1 MKAYSP
7 KATWSKVRAAVNGAN
22 VIVYFGHGNGYPNPY
37 SSTENTDRVNGWGLN
52 RTTSD
57 GDGDNWST
65 TMVYCGEDALLGTL
79 TASDGAAQRTF
90 CGGGPIA
97 PAPGFTMVYA
107 QAHYAPGFG
116 ERYKESDPL
125 TTLSQARQRVKN
137 YSTPVL
143 RLGGSYFATAYGDAH
158 EIVSRLLTQPNS
170 SYGDIF
176 RAGEGYRAARLD
188 VTSHPDVAGAKVFVQ
203 RTRISGLHFG
213 DPDYWY
219 AFAGDPDRPVGGGS
233 GLPFTDIAGSRYRDA
248 ITWVAQSG
256 IMDGCSASQF
266 CPKGFLTRGQLASAL
281 ANGLNLP
288 ATDDDFYP
296 DDAGSPHEA
305 DINRLAAAG
314 LTRGC
319 GDGNYCPGQ
328 AVRRGLLASAL
339 AWALDLPAAEDDFF
353 TDDTGDRHEANINS
367 IAAAGI
373 TSGCGDGRYC
383 PEYRVRRAQGAA
395 FLRNAFDVA
404 TP

>member
-1 MKAYSP
+1 M
-7 KATWSKVRAAVNGAN
+7 
-22 VIVYFGHGNGYPNPY
+22 
-37 SSTENTDRVNGWGLN
+37 
-52 RTTSD
+52 
-57 GDGDNWST
+57 
-65 TMVYCGEDALLGTL
+65 TL
-79 TASDGAAQRTF
+79 TARSA
-90 CGGGPIA
+90 
-97 PAPGFTMVYA
+97 
-107 QAHYAPGFG
+107 
-116 ERYKESDPL
+116 
-125 TTLSQARQRVKN
+125 
-137 YSTPVL
+137 
-143 RLGGSYFATAYGDAH
+143 
-158 EIVSRLLTQPNS
+158 
-170 SYGDIF
+170 
-176 RAGEGYRAARLD
+176 
-188 VTSHPDVAGAKVFVQ
+188 
-203 RTRISGLHFG
+203 
-213 DPDYWY
+213 
-219 AFAGDPDRPVGGGS
+219 GGS

-281 ANGLNLP
+281 ANGLDLP
-288 ATDDDFYP
+288 ATEDDFYP
-296 DDAGSPHEA
+296 DDEGSPHEA

-339 AWALDLPAAEDDFF
+339 AWALDLPASEEDFF